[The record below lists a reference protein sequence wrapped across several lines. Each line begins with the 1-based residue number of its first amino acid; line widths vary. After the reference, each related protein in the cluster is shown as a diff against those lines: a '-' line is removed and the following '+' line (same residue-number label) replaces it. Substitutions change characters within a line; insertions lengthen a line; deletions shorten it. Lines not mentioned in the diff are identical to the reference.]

1 MSYDPN
7 QNQQY
12 EQQQHNQQ
20 PPPYGQQQQ
29 YEQQQYAQPPPPYG
43 QQQQYSPPP
52 PPYGQQQPYA
62 QQPYG
67 QWQQQGYGP
76 ALYGQGQL
84 QYVGVGPRFL
94 AILIDSIII
103 VAIAGVLGVIFRDAP
118 AIYGGFT
125 GILALACFIILEAT
139 QGATVGKMAVG
150 LRVVTIDGSLI
161 SWAESVICNLLRIID
176 GMFFYLALAIFVW
189 MYLL

>member
-29 YEQQQYAQPPPPYG
+29 YEQPPPPH
-43 QQQQYSPPP
+43 
-52 PPYGQQQPYA
+52 GQQQPYT

-125 GILALACFIILEAT
+125 GILALAYFIILEAT

-150 LRVVTIDGSLI
+150 LRVVKIDGSPI
-161 SWAESVICNLLRIID
+161 SWSESVIRNLLRIID
-176 GMFFYLALAIFVW
+176 GIFFYLVGAIFVW
-189 MYLL
+189 TSPRKQRLGDRPANTVVIRRRT